1 MIYSKDLKKTAIIA
15 GSSKTDYSELLLKI
29 NVFSR
34 SYEGR
39 GFKKIAIYSENR
51 PEWIYAFYSALV
63 NRACVVTVDYMASGE
78 DVSYILEDSRPELV
92 FSSANMKDK
101 LLSIIKTASY
111 QPEIIFFEDMNE
123 KSQAEAIPVDP
134 PQDTEETAVIIYTSG
149 TTGSPKGVMLSYK
162 NLIANLDGVSKDVKI
177 FRPGKQTLML
187 LPLHHIF
194 PLAGSMMAPLY
205 SGGTVVISPSM
216 QSADIIETLKNNEVN
231 IMIGVPRLYDLLYRG
246 IKDKIDAKL
255 LSRILYKVVAALRSR
270 LLGKKIFKK
279 VHKGLG
285 GHLETMVSGGAALGK
300 DAGGFFYSLGFD
312 VLEGFGMTEA
322 APMIT
327 FTRPENIKI
336 GSAGQAL
343 PGTEIKIV
351 DGEITAR
358 GKNIMK
364 GYYNRSEET
373 AEVLKDG
380 WLYTGDLGRLDS
392 DGCLYI
398 TGRKKEIIIL
408 SNGKNINPTELEL
421 KLEKMSPFIKEAGV
435 FLEKDSLHALI
446 VPDLSAMSSDNI
458 KSPADHFKNNV
469 ISELNKTLSSYKRIM
484 KFTILKNEL
493 PRTRLGKLQRHK
505 LSEYAV
511 QSLKKPDRSG
521 EFESEEFRTV
531 KLFLKSSLDADAS
544 FDDHIEFD
552 LGIDSLGKI
561 SLISFIENTFGIKIE
576 EEKLSAFQSIGK
588 ITDYIKEHKSKHKAE
603 IVEWSSILKEKIA
616 NIELPKSWFTQNMI
630 KTLSKW
636 FFNIYLRFRA
646 EGVEN
651 IPEGPVIIAPNHQSY
666 LDGLFVAANIKR
678 QKMKDTYF
686 YAKKKHVNNRFLRF
700 FADRNN
706 VIVMDLKKDLKASII
721 KLAEVLKMKKNL
733 IIFPE
738 GTRSKN
744 GELGEFKKTFAIL
757 SKELGIPVVPVAIV
771 GADSALSGGSFFLK
785 PFKRVKVEYL
795 EPVYPNEEC
804 TPDTI
809 AERVRQAISSRL
821 EKK

>member
-1 MIYSKDLKKTAIIA
+1 MIYSKDLNKTALIVE
-15 GSSKTDYSELLLKI
+15 SSKINYAELLLKI
-29 NVFSR
+29 NRFAR
-34 SYEGR
+34 SYAEKGV
-39 GFKKIAIYSENR
+39 KKIAIYSENR
-51 PEWIYAFYSALV
+51 PEWIYAFYSATV
-63 NRACVVTVDYMASGE
+63 NKACVVTVDYLASDE
-78 DVSYILEDSRPELV
+78 DVSYIIEDSSPELV
-92 FSSANMKDK
+92 FSSANMKEK
-101 LLSIIKTASY
+101 LDNIMKMTSHH
-111 QPEIIFFEDMNE
+111 PEIVYFEDMKDE
-123 KSQAEAIPVDP
+123 IEAEALPVQP
-134 PQDTEETAVIIYTSG
+134 PEDRDDTAVIIYTSG
-149 TTGSPKGVMLSYK
+149 TTGSPKGVMLSYA
-162 NLIANLDGVSKDVKI
+162 NLIANLDGVSKKVEI
-177 FRPGKQTLML
+177 FKSCKQTLML

-205 SGGTVVISPSM
+205 TGGTIVISPSM

-246 IKDKIDAKL
+246 IKGKIDAKL
-255 LSRILYKVVAALRSR
+255 MSRILYKIVTGLKSR
-270 LLGKKIFKK
+270 WLGKKIFKK
-279 VHKGLG
+279 VHNGLG

-322 APMIT
+322 SPMIT

-351 DGEITAR
+351 DGEITAK
-358 GKNIMK
+358 GPNIMK
-364 GYYNRSEET
+364 GYYNRPEET
-373 AEVLKDG
+373 AAVLKDG
-380 WLYTGDLGRLDS
+380 WLFTGDLGKLDS
-392 DGCLYI
+392 EGCLYI

-408 SNGKNINPTELEL
+408 SNGKNINPAELEL
-421 KLEKMSPFIKEAGV
+421 KLEKMSPFIKEAAV
-435 FLEKDSLHALI
+435 FNEKDSLHALL
-446 VPDLSAMSSDNI
+446 VPDLSAMSSENI
-458 KSPADHFKNNV
+458 KSPADHFKDEV
-469 ISELNKTLSSYKRIM
+469 IAELNKTLSSYKRIM
-484 KFTILKNEL
+484 KFTIVKNDL

-511 QSLKKPDRSG
+511 RSSKKSDKSG

-531 KLFLKSSLDADAS
+531 KLFLKSSMDTDAS

-561 SLISFIENTFGIKIE
+561 SLISFIENTFGISIE
-576 EEKLSAFQSIGK
+576 EEKLAAFQSIGK
-588 ITDYIKEHKSKHKAE
+588 IADYIKEHKSKHKAE
-603 IVEWSSILKEKIA
+603 IVEWSAILKEKIKV
-616 NIELPKSWFTQNMI
+616 ELPKSWFTQNLI
-630 KTLSKW
+630 KSMSKM
-636 FFNIYLRFRA
+636 FFNVYFRFRA

-651 IPEGPVIIAPNHQSY
+651 IPEGPVIIAPNHQSW

-678 QKMKDTYF
+678 RQMKDTYF

-738 GTRSKN
+738 GTRSRN

-757 SKELGIPVVPVAIV
+757 SKELGIPVVPVVIA
-771 GADSALSGGSFFLK
+771 GADSALSGGSFFPK

-795 EPVYPNEEC
+795 EPVYPNEDC
-804 TPDTI
+804 TPETI
-809 AERVRQAISSRL
+809 TERVRQAISSRL
-821 EKK
+821 TGK